1 MSLGKRNLQPPLV
14 ASVDGLVREDHAY
27 RRLLRIVPFEALCE
41 PLRSRYSRMGRA
53 GYPAETMFKALL
65 LQWLE
70 DLSDRELERFLRENL
85 AGKLFCGFELGDET
99 PDFSSFSLARTRL
112 GTEGLAGLFNAVRDA
127 LRDAG
132 LVREV
137 FTFVDAT
144 QLASKLSLW
153 QERDRLIAQGESRLD
168 DATVARVAADPE
180 ARFGRKGGT
189 RWYGYK
195 IHAGVDMSQGLVTR
209 VAVTP
214 ANVEDTK
221 GARHV
226 LPRSG
231 MVFGDKAYGVGESKK
246 EMARR
251 GLHSG
256 AILKRSAKGKDPDK
270 DRWLTGVRMPYEG
283 TFARFAKRARYRGL
297 VKCQFQA
304 FTSAFAHNLKRLVA
318 IDADPLALRP
328 LRA

>member
-14 ASVDGLVREDHAY
+14 ASVDGLVREDHPY
-27 RRLLRIVPFEALCE
+27 RRLLRIVPFEALCA
-41 PLRSRYSRMGRA
+41 PFRARYAPTGRA
-53 GYPAETMFKALL
+53 GYPAEAMLKALL
-65 LQWLE
+65 LQWME

-99 PDFSSFSLARTRL
+99 PDHSAFCLARARL
-112 GTEGLAGLFNAVRDA
+112 GTERLAGLFNSLRDA

-144 QLASKLSLW
+144 QLTSKLSLW
-153 QERDRLIAQGESRLD
+153 QERDRLVEKGEARLTNE
-168 DATVARVAADPE
+168 TVAQVAADPE

-195 IHAGVDMSQGLVTR
+195 VHAGVDMSQGLVTR

-231 MVFGDKAYGVGESKK
+231 MVFGDKAYGVGESAR
-246 EMARR
+246 EMRRR

-256 AILKRSAKGKDPDK
+256 AILKDSMRGKDRDK
-270 DRWLTGVRMPYEG
+270 DRWLTSVRMPYEG
-283 TFARFAKRARYRGL
+283 TFARLSKRARYRGL

-304 FTSAFAHNLKRLVA
+304 FMSALAHNLKRLVA
-318 IDADPLALRP
+318 LDAAPLALRP